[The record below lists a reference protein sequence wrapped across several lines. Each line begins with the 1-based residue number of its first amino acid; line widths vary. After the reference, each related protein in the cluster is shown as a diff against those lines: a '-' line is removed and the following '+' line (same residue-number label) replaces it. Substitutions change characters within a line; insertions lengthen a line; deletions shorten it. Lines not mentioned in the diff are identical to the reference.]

1 MFRKITSVVLIM
13 MFCFSVVGSAQ
24 ASVEVPLM
32 GKLAAVE
39 KGLFGEVQSGAILER
54 ITKAEK
60 LFYGQETSRTMLE
73 KVDFLYDNLFV
84 NINGQASAWTKAN
97 AIEWAIVHSVT
108 AKPLKV
114 RVETLEN
121 LIEGKQREGSIQER
135 MVYLAN
141 LAFAGGEIQLKEQMI
156 PADTLVKIKLMT
168 PIDSKTANEGDK
180 INYQVA
186 EDVIIDGRLV
196 IPKGAEGVGTVKKVS
211 RSHNF
216 GRDAKVEIDFDTTKA
231 IDGTK
236 ILTFLG
242 EKAQK
247 ETETLAIAAG
257 ATIAGLAILGPVGIV
272 TGAFVKGKEISIPEG
287 TEMYIQTKSE
297 LTINGIQVQ

>member
-1 MFRKITSVVLIM
+1 MFRKITSTILII
-13 MFCFSVVGSAQ
+13 MFCFSTIVSAQ
-24 ASVEVPLM
+24 ANVEVPLM
-32 GKLAAVE
+32 GKLSTVE

-60 LFYGQETSRTMLE
+60 LFYGQETSRTMVD

-84 NINGQASAWTKAN
+84 NVNGQAAAWTKAN

-114 RVETLEN
+114 RVESLEN

-135 MVYLAN
+135 MLCLAN
-141 LAFAGGEIQLKEQMI
+141 LAFDGGEIRLKEQKI

-168 PIDSKTANEGDK
+168 SVDSKTANIGDK

-186 EDVIIDGRLV
+186 EDVVVDGTV
-196 IPKGAEGVGTVKKVS
+196 VVPKGAEGIGTVKKVS

-231 IDGTK
+231 IDGTQ
-236 ILTFLG
+236 IPTFLG

-272 TGAFVKGKEISIPEG
+272 TGVFVKGKEISIPEG
-287 TEMYIQTKSE
+287 TEMYIQTKTE
-297 LTINGIQVQ
+297 VNVNGIQMQ